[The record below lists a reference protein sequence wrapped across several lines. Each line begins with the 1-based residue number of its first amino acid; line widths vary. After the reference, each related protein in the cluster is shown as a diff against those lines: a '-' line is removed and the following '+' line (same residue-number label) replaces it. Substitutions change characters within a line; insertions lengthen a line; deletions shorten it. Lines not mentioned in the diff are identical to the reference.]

1 MFLVQFLL
9 PLSDNLGQR
18 FTSHEFTR
26 VHDELTERFGG
37 ITAYMRSPAVGLWKE
52 QKDNTQRVSRDN
64 IVMFEVMVE
73 SLDRPWWSDYRESLK
88 QRFRQEEVI
97 IRATQM
103 ERL

>member
-1 MFLVQFLL
+1 MYLVQFLL
-9 PLSDNLGQR
+9 PLSDNLGHR
-18 FTSHEFTR
+18 FAGQEFTH
-26 VHDELTERFGG
+26 VHDELTEKFGG

-52 QKDNTQRVSRDN
+52 QKENTQRVSRDN

-73 SLDRPWWSDYRESLK
+73 TLDRPWWSDYRESLK
-88 QRFRQEEVI
+88 KRFRQDEVI